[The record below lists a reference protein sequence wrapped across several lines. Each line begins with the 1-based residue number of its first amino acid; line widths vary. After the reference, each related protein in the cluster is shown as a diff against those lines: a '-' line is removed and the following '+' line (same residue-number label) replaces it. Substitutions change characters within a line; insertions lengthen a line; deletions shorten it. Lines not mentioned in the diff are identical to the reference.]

1 MTIYGKRQ
9 MNARQEFWPTGQM
22 GNKLIDNEIFYCEP
36 LLADEENLRLIQKF
50 HVSAETG
57 PGLEMFFKLKSTRFR
72 PSNWQILQ

>member
-1 MTIYGKRQ
+1 MTIYGKQQ

-50 HVSAETG
+50 HVSAEKDRLYLMKWRMTQE
-57 PGLEMFFKLKSTRFR
+57 PV
-72 PSNWQILQ
+72 W

>member
-1 MTIYGKRQ
+1 
-9 MNARQEFWPTGQM
+9 M

-57 PGLEMFFKLKSTRFR
+57 PGLEMYLKRQAVSDEMAHEARNCLVKDNV
-72 PSNWQILQ
+72 SNEIGGYFSS